1 MSWQSTSKIRQ
12 FAGKCQ
18 KTIKVIKMSLL
29 QKWGLI
35 YNHQCSR
42 GAKLENLLQ
51 ESATV
56 SIRQKTLALVG
67 TTIVG
72 LIGVMYA
79 ISSSI
84 LADSLEKAEEQE
96 TRQTVQAVLN
106 IFRQTEDDF
115 NLRFADWSAWDET
128 YNFIQNGNKKYIESN
143 LVPKVLANL
152 RVNLALF
159 VNTSGKIIF
168 GTGFDLEKGQ
178 YVPIP
183 EIVRSHLSPKDVL
196 LNHPDPSSSKTGI
209 LLLPSGPL
217 LIASRPILTNK
228 GTGPI
233 RGTLIFGRNLDNAQ
247 INRITKLARLPLQL
261 YNIDESSKLPT
272 DVQIAR
278 AELLKKA
285 ANSEKTSIF
294 ARPLNENA
302 LAGYTLLKDIYGS
315 PVLLLRVIIPRQTY
329 QQAKR
334 SLKHLIISV
343 IVVGLVFGGCTVLL
357 LEKLV
362 LSRLAN
368 LSADVSRIASC
379 RDISL
384 RLALAGSDE
393 LSSLAKNINDMLSA
407 LQQAQIERQESEERY
422 HCVIEQTS
430 EGIFLFDVETRRIL
444 EANKAFAQL
453 LGYSQAEILK
463 LGIYD
468 LIAHDPESINRNI
481 QRILR
486 DKKYTISEWRYRRSD
501 GFLVDVEV
509 SASLIM
515 YGRRKVLCSVV
526 RDISPR
532 KQAQEALLKRQ
543 QFLRK
548 QNKVLIKLTKSRRL
562 SQGDFLSACQLITE
576 AGAKVLQVAQAG
588 VWLYNEDRSKLSC
601 MDLYSSNTKSHSQGY
616 ELAVD
621 DYPVYFAA
629 LEQERSIAAC
639 DARTD
644 FRTAELVM
652 YFLSKFGITSMLDA
666 PIRLGGVVRGVVCL
680 EDTTFRQWS
689 ADEQNFASSLADLV
703 ALSLEA
709 RERAKAE
716 AALRSAEEKYRMIF
730 ENALDGI
737 FQIAPDGKFISA
749 NPALARIYGYDTPE
763 DLMKNVTDISRF
775 YVNPKRREEFL
786 AAMNAGESVSNFES
800 QIYRKDGSP
809 IWISENGHAVRD
821 QTGALL
827 YYQGTVEDITQR
839 KVIEEA
845 LRYQQQQ
852 TERLLLN
859 ILPEVIAERLK
870 LHEAII
876 ADSFPEVTVLF
887 ADIVEFTAF
896 SANISPTKLVY
907 FLNKIF
913 SAFDLLTEIHGLEKI
928 KTIGDAYMVVGGLPT
943 PRKNHAEAIANMAL
957 DMQREIARFNKL
969 HHQTLSMRIGI
980 HTGPVVAGVIGL
992 KKFIY
997 DLWGDTVNIASR
1009 MESHSLPGYIQVTA
1023 ATYQLLKH
1031 KYLFQKRGAIKI
1043 KGKGKMQTYFLL
1055 GKKPK
1060 IRINLKQM

>member
-1 MSWQSTSKIRQ
+1 
-12 FAGKCQ
+12 
-18 KTIKVIKMSLL
+18 MSL
-29 QKWGLI
+29 
-35 YNHQCSR
+35 
-42 GAKLENLLQ
+42 
-51 ESATV
+51 
-56 SIRQKTLALVG
+56 RQKTLAIVG

-79 ISSSI
+79 ISSTI
-84 LADSLEKAEEQE
+84 LAGSLEKAEEQE
-96 TRQTVQAVLN
+96 TRQTVQGVLN

-115 NLRFADWSAWDET
+115 NLRFADWSAWDDT
-128 YNFIQNGNKKYIESN
+128 YNFIQNGNKEYIESN
-143 LVPKVLANL
+143 LVPEALANL

-168 GTGFDLEKGQ
+168 GTGFDQEKGQ

-183 EIVRSHLSPKDVL
+183 EPVRTRLSPKDLL
-196 LNHPDPSSSKTGI
+196 LNHPDPSSSKAGI
-209 LLLPSGPL
+209 LLLPSGPI
-217 LIASRPILTNK
+217 LIASRPILTSR

-233 RGTLIFGRNLDNAQ
+233 KGTLIFGRNLDNAQ
-247 INRITKLARLPLQL
+247 IQRIAQLARLPLQL
-261 YNIDESSKLPT
+261 YNIKESSKLPT
-272 DVQIAR
+272 DVQIACT
-278 AELLKKA
+278 ELLKKA
-285 ANSEKTSIF
+285 PPTEKTPIF
-294 ARPLNENA
+294 VRPLNENA
-302 LAGYTLLKDIYGS
+302 LAGYTLLEDIYGS
-315 PVLLLRVIIPRQTY
+315 PILLLRVIIPRETY
-329 QQAKR
+329 QQGKL
-334 SLKHLIISV
+334 SLKYLIISV
-343 IVVGLVFGGCTVLL
+343 IVVGLVFAGCTALL
-357 LEKLV
+357 LEKQV

-368 LSADVSRIASC
+368 LSTEVSRIASC

-384 RLALAGSDE
+384 RLAIRGSDE
-393 LSSLAKNINDMLSA
+393 LSSLAKNINEMLSA
-407 LQQAQIERQESEERY
+407 LQQAQIERQESEERFRS
-422 HCVIEQTS
+422 VIEQTS
-430 EGIFLFDVETRRIL
+430 EGIFLFDIETKRIL
-444 EANKAFAQL
+444 EANTAFAQL

-463 LGIYD
+463 LGVYD
-468 LIAHDPESINRNI
+468 LIAHDPESIARNI

-486 DKKYTISEWRYRRSD
+486 DKKYTISEWRYRRKDDS
-501 GFLVDVEV
+501 LVDVEV
-509 SASLIM
+509 SASLII
-515 YGRRKVLCSVV
+515 YGGKKVLCSVV
-526 RDISPR
+526 RDISER

-548 QNKVLIKLTKSRRL
+548 QNKVLVKLTRSRRL
-562 SQGDFLSACQLITE
+562 SQGDFHSACQLVTE
-576 AGAKVLQVAQAG
+576 AGVKLLQLAQAG
-588 VWLYNEDRSKLSC
+588 VWLYNEDRTKLSC
-601 MDLYSSNTKSHSQGY
+601 IDLYSSNTKSHSQGY
-616 ELAVD
+616 ELTVD

-629 LEQERSIAAC
+629 LEQERSIAAY

-652 YFLSKFGITSMLDA
+652 YLSEFGITALLDA
-666 PIRLGGVVRGVVCL
+666 PIRVGGVVMGVVCL
-680 EDTTFRQWS
+680 EDITFRQWS
-689 ADEQNFASSLADLV
+689 PDEQNFACSLADLV

-709 RERAKAE
+709 RDRAKAE

-775 YVNPKRREEFL
+775 YVNPKQHEEFL

-800 QIYRKDGSP
+800 QIYRQDGSL

-821 QTGALL
+821 QTGTLL
-827 YYQGTVEDITQR
+827 YYEGTVEDITQR

-859 ILPEVIAERLK
+859 ILPAAIAERLK

-887 ADIVEFTAF
+887 ADIVDFTAL
-896 SANISPTKLVY
+896 SDNISPTKLVD

-943 PRKNHAEAIANMAL
+943 PRKDHAEAIANMAL
-957 DMQREIARFNKL
+957 DMQREISRFNNV
-969 HHQTLSMRIGI
+969 HHQTLNMRVGI

-1031 KYLFQKRGAIKI
+1031 KYLFAERGVIKI

-1055 GKKPK
+1055 GKKT
-1060 IRINLKQM
+1060 